1 MDIRKSFS
9 LEEQSGFGTKKVVE
23 SLSQEVFKNCGYGAL
38 SVSGYGG
45 GGGVLGLD
53 LGILEV
59 F

>member
-38 SVSGYGG
+38 RVSGYGG
-45 GGGVLGLD
+45 SVLGLD